1 MWKNVDFEG
10 RSVKVLFGTWLVI
23 LYSCLV
29 TTESQ
34 SRQCGRGLSIS
45 LKLVSSH
52 IHLSSWGRIH
62 WFWMPDFYRNSFVLV
77 CRFWLLNR
85 FRKSHDQLRSYCKRQ
100 GKKKQHCCEY
110 FLEKVYKHWKPQ
122 SEGIILPLFSDSC
135 SARKCY
141 FNIRYIRL
149 L

>member
-10 RSVKVLFGTWLVI
+10 RSVKVLFGTWLVV

-29 TTESQ
+29 TAESQ
-34 SRQCGRGLSIS
+34 SRLCGRGLSIS

-85 FRKSHDQLRSYCKRQ
+85 FKNSHDQLRSYCKRQ
-100 GKKKQHCCEY
+100 GKKKTTLLWVLFRKSIQT
-110 FLEKVYKHWKPQ
+110 LEASVRRNYSSSLLW
-122 SEGIILPLFSDSC
+122 LLSC
-135 SARKCY
+135 
-141 FNIRYIRL
+141 
-149 L
+149 